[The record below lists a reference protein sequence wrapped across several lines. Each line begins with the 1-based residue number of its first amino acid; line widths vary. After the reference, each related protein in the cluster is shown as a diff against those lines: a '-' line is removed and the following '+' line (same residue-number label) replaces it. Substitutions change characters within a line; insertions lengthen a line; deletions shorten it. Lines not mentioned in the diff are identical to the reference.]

1 MPGNQVLLLLLLLEL
16 VAFHGLAI
24 ALTPFC
30 RKRLWLNRSKI
41 RKMGRICFYR
51 MMWRQWSNWRPCHWV
66 RRCEHQGWIGS
77 CWWCSTVICTGGA
90 QLVKTTKSLW
100 MVVVGILC
108 ISPSVMKVRSFLI
121 GEVLITPTLWTL
133 VMRIGGVSDIRQASL
148 VGRYKVDMG
157 TDSQIW
163 IRASLVK
170 AKKNQP
176 TFLV

>member
-1 MPGNQVLLLLLLLEL
+1 MRGNQVLLLLLLLEL

-24 ALTPFC
+24 ALTPFS

-66 RRCEHQGWIGS
+66 RRCEHQGWTGY
-77 CWWCSTVICTGGA
+77 CWWCTVICSGA
-90 QLVKTTKSLW
+90 QLVKTTNSLW

-108 ISPSVMKVRSFLI
+108 TSPSVMKVRSFVI